1 MTSKTGIIDSEL
13 DLLSDVLEDFCN
25 LHNLEVMSA
34 DDILYHS
41 PTGGESGELSEY
53 QKDWLR
59 NYISIWDTIVN
70 L

>member
-1 MTSKTGIIDSEL
+1 MSSKTGIIDSEL
-13 DLLSDVLEDFCN
+13 DLLSDVLEDFCTKY
-25 LHNLEVMSA
+25 NLEFMSA
-34 DDILYHS
+34 DDILYGS
-41 PTGGESGELSEY
+41 FTGGESDELSEY